1 MNNTNHTPPAVPPAE
16 NGERRLLLISPAP
29 HAHSSD
35 TTHRLMRDVII
46 ALLPAFAAS
55 VYFFGW
61 DALRVAAVSIISCV
75 ALEWAIQKFLLRTP
89 PQISDLSAVVTG
101 LLLAM
106 NLPGSAPWW
115 LVVIGSI
122 VAIGIAKMSFGGIGK
137 NPFNPALVG
146 RVFLL
151 ISFPVQMTHWTL
163 PRGFAVT
170 DAVTGATPLAV
181 LKEGL
186 SNGLTVEQIFDKA
199 DFTYLELLFGR
210 IGGSAGEVSALALLA
225 GFAWLLFRRVIRP
238 HIPVTILA
246 TVAVFGGILWWA
258 NPGRFIDPLF
268 HLLTGG
274 VLLGAVFMATD
285 YVTSPMHP
293 KGMVIF
299 GVGIGMLTMLIRVF
313 GSYPEGISFAIL
325 IMNAAVPL
333 INKYTK
339 PKRYGKEVKHG

>member
-1 MNNTNHTPPAVPPAE
+1 MNNTNNAAPPAG
-16 NGERRLLLISPAP
+16 NGERGLLAVSPAP

-35 TTHRLMRDVII
+35 ATHRLMRDVII

-61 DALRVAAVSIISCV
+61 EALRVAAVSVVSCV
-75 ALEWAIQKFLLRTP
+75 TLEWAIQKFLLRTP

-106 NLPGSAPWW
+106 NLPSSAPWW
-115 LVVIGSI
+115 LVLIGSI

-151 ISFPVQMTHWTL
+151 VSFPVQMTHWVL
-163 PRGFAVT
+163 PRGFAAT
-170 DAVTGATPLAV
+170 DAITGATPLAI

-186 SNGLTVEQIFDKA
+186 SHGLTVEQIFAKA

-210 IGGSAGEVSALALLA
+210 IGGAAGEVSALALLA
-225 GFAWLLFRRVIRP
+225 GFAYLLFRRVIRP
-238 HIPVTILA
+238 HIPVTVLA
-246 TVAVFGGILWWA
+246 TVAVFGSALWLA
-258 NPGRFIDPLF
+258 NPGRFADPLF

-274 VLLGAVFMATD
+274 VLLGAIFMATD

-293 KGMVIF
+293 KGMIIF
-299 GVGIGMLTMLIRVF
+299 GVGIGVLTMLIRTF

>member
-1 MNNTNHTPPAVPPAE
+1 MS
-16 NGERRLLLISPAP
+16 LIISPAP
-29 HAHSSD
+29 HAHSRD
-35 TTHRLMRDVII
+35 TTHRLMRDVLI
-46 ALLPAFAAS
+46 ALLPAFAVS

-61 DALRVAAVSIISCV
+61 GALWVAVVTITSCV
-75 ALEWAIQKFLLRTP
+75 AIEWAIQKFLLRTA

-106 NLPGSAPWW
+106 NLPAGAPWW
-115 LVVIGSI
+115 LAFIGSM

-151 ISFPVQMTHWTL
+151 ISFPVQMTRWTL
-163 PRGFAVT
+163 PQGFAAT

-186 SNGLTVEQIFDKA
+186 SRELSVEQILDKA

-225 GFAWLLFRRVIRP
+225 GFAYLLCRRVIRP
-238 HIPVTILA
+238 HIPLSVIG
-246 TVAVFGGILWWA
+246 TVALFSGVLWLA
-258 NPGRFIDPLF
+258 DPSRFIDPLF

-274 VLLGAVFMATD
+274 LLLGAVFMATD

-293 KGMVIF
+293 KGMIIF
-299 GVGIGMLTMLIRVF
+299 GVGIGLLTVLIRVF

-325 IMNAAVPL
+325 MMNAAVPL
-333 INKYTK
+333 LNKYCK
-339 PKRYGKEVKHG
+339 PTRYSREVNHG

>member
-1 MNNTNHTPPAVPPAE
+1 
-16 NGERRLLLISPAP
+16 
-29 HAHSSD
+29 
-35 TTHRLMRDVII
+35 MRDVII
-46 ALLPAFAAS
+46 ALLPAFAVS

-61 DALRVAAVSIISCV
+61 DTLRVAAATVASCV

-89 PQISDLSAVVTG
+89 PQIRDLSAVVTG

-106 NLPGSAPWW
+106 NLPPDAPCW
-115 LVVIGSI
+115 LALTGSI

-151 ISFPVQMTHWTL
+151 VSFPVQMTRWVVPH
-163 PRGFAVT
+163 GFATT

-225 GFAWLLFRRVIRP
+225 GFAYLLFRRVIRP
-238 HIPVTILA
+238 HIPLTVLA
-246 TVAVFGGILWWA
+246 TVAVFSGILWRA
-258 NPGRFIDPLF
+258 NPERFIDPLF

-274 VLLGAVFMATD
+274 VLLGAIFMATD
-285 YVTSPMHP
+285 YATSPMHP
-293 KGMVIF
+293 KGMMIF
-299 GVGIGMLTMLIRVF
+299 GVGIGLLTMLIRVF

-339 PKRYGKEVKHG
+339 PRRYGKEVKRG